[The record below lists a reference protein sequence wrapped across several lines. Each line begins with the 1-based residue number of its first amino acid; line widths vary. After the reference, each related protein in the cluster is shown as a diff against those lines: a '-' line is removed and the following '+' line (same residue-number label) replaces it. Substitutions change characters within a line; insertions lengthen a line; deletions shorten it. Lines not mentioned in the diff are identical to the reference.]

1 MDDLRDADGGPG
13 PAARTTA
20 WARRLATPLRSYVRA
35 EAGGALVL
43 LTATLAALLW
53 ANVDLHSYERAWGT
67 QLSIRLGGAS
77 LHGSLREW
85 IDDGLMAIF
94 FLVVGLEARRE
105 LDMGE
110 LRERRRVA
118 LPVLAALGGMALPVA
133 IFLAL
138 NGGSGAAHGW
148 GVAMSTDTAF
158 AIGLLALV
166 GPRLSDRL
174 RAYMVTLL
182 VADDL
187 VAIAVIATAY
197 TSELAWTPLVVAL
210 ALLGAVLIARAAAVR
225 IGLVYAALG
234 IALWV
239 AVRASGIDPVVVG
252 LLMGLLTYARPAA
265 RTDLEQASDL
275 FRQFR
280 EQPTPQ
286 LARAASSGLESALS
300 PNERLQHRF
309 HPWSSYA
316 IVPLF
321 ALANAGIS
329 LGGGFLGEALGSALV
344 WGVAAGYVLGKPLGI
359 LGASWLAQRGSR
371 GALRPPVGWGA
382 LAGGGAAAGIGFT
395 VALLIA
401 SRALHGRQLAEAKL
415 GILLAAALASLVAWG
430 VFHAIGR
437 LGQRRRLGLL
447 VGAAEPLEDLAT
459 PVDPDFDHVRGPHDA
474 PVTLVEYGDFECP
487 YCGRAE
493 PVVRELLAEVGDLR
507 YVWRHLPLS
516 DVHPHAELAAE
527 AAEAAAEQ
535 DAFWEL
541 HALLFAHQEAL
552 RPADLLAYAD
562 TLGLDVAR
570 FKADLRER
578 AYAGRVARDVES
590 ADLSG
595 VSGTPTFF
603 VNGRRHHGAYDLDA
617 LTHAVKAA
625 RARTLVSAPVAPLDD
640 A

>member
-1 MDDLRDADGGPG
+1 MDDPRDDDG
-13 PAARTTA
+13 PAPRATTA

-35 EAGGALVL
+35 ETGGALVL
-43 LTATLAALLW
+43 LAATLAALVW
-53 ANVDLHSYERAWGT
+53 ANVDLHSYERVWGT
-67 QLSIRLGGAS
+67 ELSIRLGGAS

-110 LRERRRVA
+110 LRERRRIA
-118 LPVLAALGGMALPVA
+118 LPVVAALAGMALPVLV
-133 IFLAL
+133 FLAL

-174 RAYMVTLL
+174 RAFMVTLL
-182 VADDL
+182 VVDDL
-187 VAIAVIATAY
+187 VALCVIATAY
-197 TSELAWTPLVVAL
+197 TSHLSVTPLVVAL
-210 ALLGAVLIARAAAVR
+210 ALLGAVLVARAAGVR

-239 AVRASGIDPVVVG
+239 AVRASGVDPVVVG
-252 LLMGLLTYARPAA
+252 LVMGLLTYARPAA

-275 FRQFR
+275 FRAFR
-280 EQPTPQ
+280 EQPTPR

-309 HPWSSYA
+309 HPWSAYA

-321 ALANAGIS
+321 ALANAGIA
-329 LGGGFLGEALGSALV
+329 LDAGFLRDALGSPITLGIV
-344 WGVAAGYVLGKPLGI
+344 LGYVLGKPLGI
-359 LGASWLAQRGSR
+359 AGATWLAQRGSR

-401 SRALHGRQLAEAKL
+401 GRALHGEQLAQAKL
-415 GILLAAALASLVAWG
+415 GILLAAALASLVSWS
-430 VFHAIGR
+430 VFTAIGR
-437 LGQRRRLGLL
+437 LGQRRRLALI
-447 VGAAEPLEDLAT
+447 VGAADPLEDLAE
-459 PVDPDFDHVRGPHDA
+459 PVDPELDRVRGPHDA
-474 PVTLVEYGDFECP
+474 PITLVEYGDFECP

-493 PVVRELLAEVGDLR
+493 PVVRELLADFGDLR
-507 YVWRHLPLS
+507 YVWRHLPLT
-516 DVHPHAELAAE
+516 DVHPHAQLAAE
-527 AAEAAAEQ
+527 ASEAAAEQ

-541 HALLFAHQEAL
+541 HALLFAHQDAL
-552 RPADLLAYAD
+552 AAADLLRYAEQ
-562 TLGLDVAR
+562 LGLDRER
-570 FKADLRER
+570 FKRELRDR
-578 AYAGRVARDVES
+578 TYAGRVARDVES

-603 VNGRRHHGAYDLDA
+603 VNGRRHHGAYDLEA
-617 LTHAVKAA
+617 LTAAVKAA
-625 RARTLVSAPVAPLDD
+625 RARTLVVG
-640 A
+640 

>member
-1 MDDLRDADGGPG
+1 MEQPRDGATP
-13 PAARTTA
+13 ARTTA
-20 WARRLATPLRSYVRA
+20 WARRVATPLRAYVRA

-43 LTATLAALLW
+43 LAATLAALVW
-53 ANVDLHSYERAWGT
+53 ANIDLGSYERVWGT
-67 QLSIRLGGAS
+67 ELSIRLGGAS
-77 LHGSLREW
+77 LHGDLREW
-85 IDDGLMAIF
+85 INDGLMAIF

-133 IFLAL
+133 TFLAL
-138 NGGSGAAHGW
+138 NGGTSAAHGW
-148 GVAMSTDTAF
+148 GIAMSTDTAF

-166 GPRLSDRL
+166 GPRLSQRL
-174 RAYMVTLL
+174 RAFMVTLL
-182 VADDL
+182 VVDDL
-187 VAIAVIATAY
+187 VALGVIATAY
-197 TSELAWTPLVVAL
+197 TSSLDLVALVVAL

-225 IGLVYAALG
+225 VGLVYAALG

-239 AVRASGIDPVVVG
+239 AVRASGIDPIVVG

-265 RTDLEQASDL
+265 REDLEQASDL
-275 FRQFR
+275 FRAFR
-280 EQPTPQ
+280 EQPTPR
-286 LARAASSGLESALS
+286 LARAASAGVESALS

-321 ALANAGIS
+321 ALANAGIA
-329 LGGGFLGEALGSALV
+329 LDADFVGDALGSPIVLGIV
-344 WGVAAGYVLGKPLGI
+344 LGYVLGKPLGV
-359 LGASWLAQRGSR
+359 LGATWLAQRGSR

-401 SRALHGRQLAEAKL
+401 SRALDGDQLAEAKL
-415 GILLAAALASLVAWG
+415 GILLAAACASLLSWS
-430 VFHAIGR
+430 VFRAIGR
-437 LGQRRRLGLL
+437 MGLQRRLGLL
-447 VGAAEPLEDLAT
+447 VGPAEPLEDLAT
-459 PVDPDFDHVRGPHDA
+459 PVDPDFDHIRGPDDA
-474 PVTLVEYGDFECP
+474 HVTLVEYGDFECP

-507 YVWRHLPLS
+507 YVWRHLPLT

-527 AAEAAAEQ
+527 ASEAAAEQ
-535 DAFWEL
+535 GAFWEL
-541 HALLFAHQEAL
+541 HALLFEHQDAL
-552 RPADLLAYAD
+552 RAPELLAYAEQ
-562 TLGLDVAR
+562 LGLDRER
-570 FKADLRER
+570 FKRALRER
-578 AYAGRVARDVES
+578 SFGGRVARDVES

-603 VNGRRHHGAYDLDA
+603 VNGRRHHGAYDLEA
-617 LTHAVKAA
+617 LTAAVKAA
-625 RARTLVSAPVAPLDD
+625 RARALVAR
-640 A
+640 

>member
-1 MDDLRDADGGPG
+1 MQDPRDDGGSAP
-13 PAARTTA
+13 RTTTA

-35 EAGGALVL
+35 ETGGALVL
-43 LTATLAALLW
+43 LAATLAALAW
-53 ANVDLHSYERAWGT
+53 ANVDLHSYERVWGT
-67 QLSIRLGGAS
+67 ELSIRLGGAS

-94 FLVVGLEARRE
+94 FLVVGLKARRE

-110 LRERRRVA
+110 LRERRRIA
-118 LPVLAALGGMALPVA
+118 LPALAALAGMALP
-133 IFLAL
+133 ILFFLAL
-138 NGGSGAAHGW
+138 DGGTSAAHGW
-148 GVAMSTDTAF
+148 GIAMSTDTAF
-158 AIGLLALV
+158 AIGLLVLV

-174 RAYMVTLL
+174 RAFMVTLL
-182 VADDL
+182 VVDDL
-187 VAIAVIATAY
+187 VALCVIATAY
-197 TSELAWTPLVVAL
+197 TSHLSLTPLAVAL
-210 ALLGAVLIARAAAVR
+210 VLLGAVLVARAAAVR

-239 AVRASGIDPVVVG
+239 TVRASGVDPVVVG

-275 FRQFR
+275 FRAFR

-321 ALANAGIS
+321 ALANAGIALHAS
-329 LGGGFLGEALGSALV
+329 FLGDALGSSLV
-344 WGVAAGYVLGKPLGI
+344 WGIAGGYVIGKPLGI
-359 LGASWLAQRGSR
+359 LGASWLAQRGSG

-401 SRALHGRQLAEAKL
+401 SRALHGDQLAEAKL
-415 GILLAAALASLVAWG
+415 GILLAATLASLVSWA
-430 VFHAIGR
+430 VFRAIGR
-437 LGQRRRLGLL
+437 LGQRRRLALL
-447 VGAAEPLEDLAT
+447 IGAADPLEDLAT
-459 PVDPDFDHVRGPHDA
+459 PVDSDFDHVRGPHDA

-493 PVVRELLAEVGDLR
+493 PVVRELLADFGDLR
-507 YVWRHLPLS
+507 YVWRHLPLT

-527 AAEAAAEQ
+527 AAEAAAAQ

-541 HALLFAHQEAL
+541 HALLFEHQDAL
-552 RPADLLAYAD
+552 RPAELLAYAER
-562 TLGLDVAR
+562 LGLDRER
-570 FKADLRER
+570 FRHDLRER
-578 AYAGRVARDVES
+578 AFAGRVARDVET

-603 VNGRRHHGAYDLDA
+603 VNGRRHHGAYDLEA
-617 LTHAVKAA
+617 LTAAVKAA
-625 RARTLVSAPVAPLDD
+625 RARALVAG
-640 A
+640 

>member
-1 MDDLRDADGGPG
+1 MDAPRDDGRT
-13 PAARTTA
+13 ARTTA
-20 WARRLATPLRSYVRA
+20 WARRLATPLRSYVST

-43 LTATLAALLW
+43 LAATLAALVW
-53 ANVDLHSYERAWGT
+53 ANVDLHSYERVWGT
-67 QLSIRLGGAS
+67 ELSIRLGGAS
-77 LHGSLREW
+77 LHGPLREW

-110 LRERRRVA
+110 LRERRRIA
-118 LPVLAALGGMALPVA
+118 LPVVAALAGMALPVLTY
-133 IFLAL
+133 LAF

-174 RAYMVTLL
+174 RAFMVTLL
-182 VADDL
+182 VVDDL
-187 VAIAVIATAY
+187 VALCVIATAY
-197 TSELAWTPLVVAL
+197 TSDLSLTPLLVAL
-210 ALLGAVLIARAAAVR
+210 VLLGAVLVVRAAGVRVGAVFA
-225 IGLVYAALG
+225 VLG

-239 AVRASGIDPVVVG
+239 AVRASGVDPVVVG

-275 FRQFR
+275 FRAFR
-280 EQPTPQ
+280 EQPTPR

-309 HPWSSYA
+309 HPWSAYA

-321 ALANAGIS
+321 ALANAGIA
-329 LGGGFLGEALGSALV
+329 LDAGFLGDALGSPITLAIVL
-344 WGVAAGYVLGKPLGI
+344 GYVAGKPLGI
-359 LGASWLAQRGSR
+359 VGATWLAQRGSR

-401 SRALHGRQLAEAKL
+401 SRALRGEQLAQAKL
-415 GILLAAALASLVAWG
+415 GILLAAALASLVSWC
-430 VFHAIGR
+430 VFAAIRR
-437 LGQRRRLGLL
+437 LGQRRRLALI
-447 VGAAEPLEDLAT
+447 VGAADPLEDLAE
-459 PVDPDFDHVRGPHDA
+459 PVDPDVDHVRGPHDA

-493 PVVRELLAEVGDLR
+493 PVVRELLAEIGDLR
-507 YVWRHLPLS
+507 YVWRQLPLT
-516 DVHPHAELAAE
+516 DVHPHAQLAAE
-527 AAEAAAEQ
+527 AAEAAGEQ

-541 HALLFAHQEAL
+541 HALLFAHQDAL
-552 RPADLLAYAD
+552 AAADLLRYAEQ
-562 TLGLDVAR
+562 LGLDRDR
-570 FKADLRER
+570 FKRELRER
-578 AYAGRVARDVES
+578 TFSGRVARDVES

-603 VNGRRHHGAYDLDA
+603 VNGRRHHGAYDLEA
-617 LTHAVKAA
+617 LTAAVKAA
-625 RARTLVSAPVAPLDD
+625 RARAYVTG
-640 A
+640 